1 MKLIVAN
8 FTAFTQSGDIH
19 LDAMREHAQHLIAS
33 GVDGFA
39 PTGTTGQFLY
49 LSFKEKRQIHALM
62 STFTDSVEVLPCVWA
77 PSPKKMVELSLA
89 CQADGAHGV
98 FTPPPLYHV
107 VSDDDIVR
115 WYESI
120 TSVVD
125 IPVYAYHHPR
135 THNPISPDLLERL
148 ITELGIS
155 GMKDSSGNLD
165 RVSRLA
171 QRFPNKILS
180 SDHFFGKQKM
190 IGEIKGFV
198 SRFANLY
205 PIVSREIISGA
216 TAHSEMARLDAP
228 FKIAG
233 GAAAYPGALGFHPR
247 APVFSTTS
255 KPIPVAPHWKF

>member
-49 LSFKEKRQIHALM
+49 LSFEEKRKVHALM
-62 STFTDSVEVLPCVWA
+62 STFTDVVEVLPCIWA
-77 PSPKKMVELSLA
+77 PSPGEMANLAQA
-89 CQADGAHGV
+89 CQTDGAHAV

-115 WYESI
+115 WYEAV
-120 TSVVD
+120 TDAVD

-135 THNPISPDLLERL
+135 THNPISADLLGRL
-148 ITELGIS
+148 ISELGIS
-155 GMKDSSGNLD
+155 GMKDSSGDLV
-165 RVSRLA
+165 RVSQLA
-171 QRFPNKILS
+171 KRFPNKILS
-180 SDHFFGKQKM
+180 SDHFFGKQKL

-205 PIVSREIISGA
+205 PIVSREIISGV